1 MYRDE
6 PLRALMEAADLIVAV
21 GLDGID
27 FFKRWPSAPPVVSL
41 AAEGAADV
49 TYQPELALEGEWGAL
64 FDLLA
69 SARASASGWSVG
81 DAAAARDGIAE
92 VVRPK
97 LSSAPDGDGER
108 MPPQAAIG
116 ELRRLLP
123 ADGICTTD
131 VGSHKI
137 VAVQQWQSG

>member
-27 FFKRWPSAPPVVSL
+27 FFKRWPSVTPVVSL

-49 TYQPELALEGEWGAL
+49 TYQPELVLEGDWGSL

-69 SARASASGWSVG
+69 SARASGSAWSVA
-81 DAAAARDGIAE
+81 DAAAARRGHRRGGATEAGIGA
-92 VVRPK
+92 
-97 LSSAPDGDGER
+97 
-108 MPPQAAIG
+108 
-116 ELRRLLP
+116 
-123 ADGICTTD
+123 
-131 VGSHKI
+131 
-137 VAVQQWQSG
+137 